1 MTTHI
6 ILTIVL
12 ILLSVKSIAFL
23 KTYIALLQSGIKAN
37 GNVIAYEDS
46 RHIMTK
52 NAVIPKV
59 EFQTE
64 ENQSV
69 IGEPIYSWFLE
80 LNNYQLNEN
89 CTAFYDKSNSKK
101 FVIKSNI
108 ELLTNIAITI
118 GTLVS
123 L

>member
-80 LNNYQLNEN
+80 LNNYQLNKN
-89 CTAFYDKSNSKK
+89 CI
-101 FVIKSNI
+101 IKSNI

-123 L
+123 LVWLIIVSV